1 MRKIKGII
9 IHCSAT
15 KPSMDIGVEEITDW
29 HINPKKQKDG
39 SYKYKGVSFKTKND
53 LPLEVRNAV
62 GNGWSDI
69 GYHYVIRRNG
79 SLEIGRDLEKNGAH
93 CKGHNKNTIGICLI
107 GGVNDKGT
115 PQDNFTPNQ
124 YDTLESLL
132 ENLVFREYVEGG
144 AYIKGHNELCDGKKA
159 CPSFNV
165 QEWLDKVG
173 LGI

>member
-29 HINPKKQKDG
+29 HVN
-39 SYKYKGVSFKTKND
+39 
-53 LPLEVRNAV
+53 
-62 GNGWSDI
+62 GNNWSDI

-144 AYIKGHNELCDGKKA
+144 AYIKGHNEFSNKA

>member
-15 KPSMDIGVEEITDW
+15 KPSMDIGVDEITDW
-29 HINPKKQKDG
+29 HVK
-39 SYKYKGVSFKTKND
+39 
-53 LPLEVRNAV
+53 

-69 GYHYVIRRNG
+69 GYHYVIRRDG
-79 SLEIGRDLEKNGAH
+79 SLEIGRDIEKDGAH
-93 CKGHNKNTIGICLI
+93 CKGHNKNTIGICLV

-124 YDTLESLL
+124 WYTLEHIL
-132 ENLVFREYVEGG
+132 ENLVFKDYVEGSC
-144 AYIKGHNELCDGKKA
+144 YIKGHNEFSSKA
-159 CPSFNV
+159 CPSFDV

-173 LGI
+173 LGL